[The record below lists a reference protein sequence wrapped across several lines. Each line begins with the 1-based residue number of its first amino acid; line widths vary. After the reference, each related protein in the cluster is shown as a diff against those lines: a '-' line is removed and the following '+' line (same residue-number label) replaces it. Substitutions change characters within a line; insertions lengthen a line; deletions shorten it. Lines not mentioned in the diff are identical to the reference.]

1 MRRPLRRPG
10 THRRTQ
16 RETPRDVGDL
26 ISCPFYTEAWM
37 ADGLVGTYAVAP
49 RAGRPVCA
57 GLSAVV
63 VSDWP
68 QHAWS
73 PTAQKAEE

>member
-1 MRRPLRRPG
+1 
-10 THRRTQ
+10 
-16 RETPRDVGDL
+16 
-26 ISCPFYTEAWM
+26 M

-63 VSDWP
+63 VSD
-68 QHAWS
+68 
-73 PTAQKAEE
+73 

>member
-1 MRRPLRRPG
+1 M
-10 THRRTQ
+10 
-16 RETPRDVGDL
+16 
-26 ISCPFYTEAWM
+26 SCPFYTEAWM
-37 ADGLVGTYAVAP
+37 ADGLVGTYAAAP

-68 QHAWS
+68 QHTWS